1 MPDQTIKYQ
10 NIKYFKSVFILNNN
24 DFDILF
30 TRYSFHFPIILM
42 NHVKDK
48 DTAVMSVVFNWLM
61 H

>member
-48 DTAVMSVVFNWLM
+48 DTAVMSVVFN
-61 H
+61 